1 MQGVQSQERHLFLF
15 NDLLLIAK
23 ARSGGHFKLKEKVRV
38 SELWLTRMAMHDVI
52 EVNKSPETSFVMG
65 WPTTN
70 VVVTFR

>member
-1 MQGVQSQERHLFLF
+1 
-15 NDLLLIAK
+15 
-23 ARSGGHFKLKEKVRV
+23 
-38 SELWLTRMAMHDVI
+38 MHDVI